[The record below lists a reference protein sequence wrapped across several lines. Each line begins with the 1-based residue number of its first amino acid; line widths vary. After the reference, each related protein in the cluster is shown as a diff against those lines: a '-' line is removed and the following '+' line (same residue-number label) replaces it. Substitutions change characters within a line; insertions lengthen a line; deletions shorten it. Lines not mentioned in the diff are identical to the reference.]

1 MLLIVAFGMNK
12 ESYVP
17 LLIGHVVLSAPFV
30 YLSVVPKLKQMD
42 ASLYEAAMDLGAS
55 PSMALRKVV
64 IPQIMPG
71 IVSGFALAI
80 TLSLDDYFIASYTK
94 PATFNTISTYVVN
107 ATKGSQTEIKTALWA
122 LSTVIFLIVIL
133 AVVVMNV
140 AGRKTTSEKEV
151 SAMRNKMLKRVTA
164 VAAATMMTFLAMV
177 PGTKITH
184 AQGNDDV
191 IKLRVCNWEE
201 YIDLGDWDE
210 EERMDL
216 EMVRRSSVRIRWSM
230 ISPSGITRR
239 TASAWRL
246 SIRASVRTRIC
257 ITS

>member
-107 ATKGSQTEIKTALWA
+107 ATKGSTDRDKNCTLGAFD
-122 LSTVIFLIVIL
+122 S
-133 AVVVMNV
+133 
-140 AGRKTTSEKEV
+140 
-151 SAMRNKMLKRVTA
+151 
-164 VAAATMMTFLAMV
+164 
-177 PGTKITH
+177 
-184 AQGNDDV
+184 
-191 IKLRVCNWEE
+191 
-201 YIDLGDWDE
+201 DLPD
-210 EERMDL
+210 RY
-216 EMVRRSSVRIRWSM
+216 
-230 ISPSGITRR
+230 SG
-239 TASAWRL
+239 SGCHECGWQKDNL
-246 SIRASVRTRIC
+246 
-257 ITS
+257 